1 MPETNT
7 SAYFRGRSAEF
18 RILAKKRG
26 KAGHRESST
35 MLRGLASE
43 FEAEADELDGK
54 NDV

>member
-7 SAYFRGRSAEF
+7 SAYFRDRSAAF
-18 RILAKKRG
+18 GILAKKRG

-35 MLRGLASE
+35 MLRELASK
-43 FEAEADELDGK
+43 FEPEADELDGK

>member
-7 SAYFRGRSAEF
+7 SAYFRDRSAEF
-18 RILAKKRG
+18 RTLAKARG
-26 KAGHRESST
+26 KAGHGESST
-35 MLRGLASE
+35 MLREIASE